1 MFTPSDVNLNRVK
14 QQVDMLAQLGH
25 LDSGGVRRHTFSE
38 AHIEACKQV
47 ALWMSEAGLDAY
59 FDPWGNLFGRTP
71 NVLKT
76 NKGVLTGS
84 HLDSVP
90 NGGNYDGPLGVLS
103 SLEAVRMI
111 VERDLP
117 LARPLEVVSFIEEEG
132 ARWYGLLGSVL
143 ALGRLGEAEIAGLV
157 DRDGYRYLDVLSQ
170 IDFGYP
176 IDTDSDLAKRT
187 SHYIELHIEQ
197 GKRLERAGISIGV
210 VTAIA
215 GPNRLTVRIIGRSDH
230 AGATAYED
238 RYDTLLATA
247 QIIQKVRE
255 MGITQFKDRG
265 HMTVGRLTP
274 RPNVINV
281 VAGETEVCID
291 FRADTDETA
300 TAMRRDLEAM
310 AAEICTENRLSYEV
324 VGEES
329 VPPAPTPEEIIQA
342 VTHGAE
348 LADIDSMPLVSWAA
362 HDAMVMAGVAQSG
375 MIFVPCRDGRSH
387 CPEEFVEDDDIA
399 DGIATLAN
407 TLVQLAVEKS

>member
-1 MFTPSDVNLNRVK
+1 MFRPSDVNLNRVK
-14 QQVDMLAQLGH
+14 QQIETLAELGR
-25 LDSGGVRRHTFSE
+25 LESGGVRRHTFSE
-38 AHIEACKQV
+38 AHIQACQQV

-71 NVLKT
+71 NVLST

-111 VERDLP
+111 VERGLT
-117 LARPLEVVSFIEEEG
+117 LERPLEVVSFIEEEG

-143 ALGRLGEAEIAGLV
+143 AVGLLSEAEIGGLV
-157 DRDGYRYLDVLSQ
+157 DREGNRYLDVLSQ

-176 IDTDSDLAKRT
+176 IDTDSDLVKRT

-197 GKRLERAGISIGV
+197 GKRLERTGTSIGV
-210 VTAIA
+210 VTGIA
-215 GPNRLTVRIIGRSDH
+215 GPNRLMVRIIGRSDH

-247 QIIQKVRE
+247 EIIQQVRE
-255 MGITQFKDRG
+255 IGMTQFKDRG
-265 HMTVGRLTP
+265 HMTVGRIVP
-274 RPNVINV
+274 HPNVINV
-281 VAGETEVCID
+281 VAGETDVSVD
-291 FRADTDETA
+291 FRADTNETA
-300 TAMRRDLEAM
+300 ESMRSAIESMIANICDKHGLTY
-310 AAEICTENRLSYEV
+310 EILA
-324 VGEES
+324 EES
-329 VPPAPTPEEIIQA
+329 VPPAPTPENILQA
-342 VTHGAE
+342 ITHGAE
-348 LADIDSMPLVSWAA
+348 QADVESMPLISWAA
-362 HDAMVMAGVAQSG
+362 HDAMVMAGITQSG

-387 CPEEFVEDDDIA
+387 CWQEFVEDDDIA

-407 TLVQLAVEKS
+407 TLVELAVSK